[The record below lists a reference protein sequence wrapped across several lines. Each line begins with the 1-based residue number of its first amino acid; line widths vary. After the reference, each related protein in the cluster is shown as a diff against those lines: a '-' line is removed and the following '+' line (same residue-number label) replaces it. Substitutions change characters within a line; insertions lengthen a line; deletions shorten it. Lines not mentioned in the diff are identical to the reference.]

1 MRNVDNEEELVRR
14 RVGLRHRPMNFTIAN
29 ELMHIT
35 SVSVGCVLSKELKQN
50 ARHKFTQFSYVNH
63 ADEYK
68 VRANDLDDLA
78 YEYDPATNEGRV
90 RNSEYEAFRD

>member
-1 MRNVDNEEELVRR
+1 
-14 RVGLRHRPMNFTIAN
+14 MNFTIAN

-35 SVSVGCVLSKELKQN
+35 SARNSNRIEKLNGEN

-78 YEYDPATNEGRV
+78 YEYDPATDEGRV

>member
-1 MRNVDNEEELVRR
+1 
-14 RVGLRHRPMNFTIAN
+14 
-29 ELMHIT
+29 MHIT
-35 SVSVGCVLSKELKQN
+35 SARNSNRIEKLNGEN

-78 YEYDPATNEGRV
+78 CEYDPATDEGRV